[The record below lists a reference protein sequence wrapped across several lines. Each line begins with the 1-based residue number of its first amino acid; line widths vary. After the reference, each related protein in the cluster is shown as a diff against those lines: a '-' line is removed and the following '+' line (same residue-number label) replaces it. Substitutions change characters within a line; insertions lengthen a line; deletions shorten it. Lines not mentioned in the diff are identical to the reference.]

1 MPNDMA
7 PMRNEILSLK
17 RKLIYMQ
24 EIHILLVDDNE
35 GDILLTREAL
45 EEAKIVNKISIAYD
59 GMEAIGFLQS
69 GGTVS
74 TRADAAAGSVGT
86 AGVRGG
92 GLKMGMPD
100 LILLDINLP
109 KMDGQEV
116 LAIIK
121 NDPELRRIP
130 VIMLTTSSSEK
141 DILASYDNHA
151 NCYITKPV
159 DLDRFMDVVRTIEDF
174 WISIVKLPKTLQ

>member
-1 MPNDMA
+1 MNKGTKDNQQ
-7 PMRNEILSLK
+7 RNGGAHAQRGEASGSG
-17 RKLIYMQ
+17 RVRGQ

-35 GDILLTREAL
+35 GDILLTQEAL
-45 EEAKIVNKISIAYD
+45 NEARIINKISVARD
-59 GMEAIGFLQS
+59 GAEALQFLNREQPFRDS
-69 GGTVS
+69 E
-74 TRADAAAGSVGT
+74 R
-86 AGVRGG
+86 
-92 GLKMGMPD
+92 PD

-109 KMDGQEV
+109 RMDGTEV

-121 NDPELRRIP
+121 NDPALRQIP

-159 DLDRFMDVVRTIEDF
+159 DLDRFMDVVRTVEDF
-174 WISIVKLPKTLQ
+174 WISIVKLPKSA